1 MEVKAV
7 ALLMLSSVPACLGW
21 SVSSSVNPGRRD
33 FLVATSGLLVPTN
46 PAFADE
52 TPLLAEVQVVASGD
66 AKKLFNEGRALE
78 SQGNMAAAQRLY
90 TKVTKISPRFIYGWS
105 NLGNTQVAL
114 GTLDS
119 AEESYSQSIGLCIE
133 SNEQAE
139 GQGFG
144 VRKCDDLYVLYLN
157 RGSLR
162 LNNGRPKEALYDL
175 QQASVL
181 RQRPDGVVAQNL
193 ARAYELNDKYVASDR
208 EYGLAISMTSNEVN
222 PFWLRSAMVKY
233 QLGETKG
240 GFDLLKRVENRF
252 PEAPE
257 VRAAYSVFL
266 LATGDQIAAQQ
277 KFMQIPDRARLKY
290 SDDEYL
296 KKTIAW
302 PPAMLESLSV
312 ITTAVGDRKGGVQ

>member
-1 MEVKAV
+1 M
-7 ALLMLSSVPACLGW
+7 
-21 SVSSSVNPGRRD
+21 
-33 FLVATSGLLVPTN
+33 
-46 PAFADE
+46 
-52 TPLLAEVQVVASGD
+52 Q
-66 AKKLFNEGRALE
+66 
-78 SQGNMAAAQRLY
+78 
-90 TKVTKISPRFIYGWS
+90 
-105 NLGNTQVAL
+105 
-114 GTLDS
+114 
-119 AEESYSQSIGLCIE
+119 
-133 SNEQAE
+133 
-139 GQGFG
+139 
-144 VRKCDDLYVLYLN
+144 
-157 RGSLR
+157 
-162 LNNGRPKEALYDL
+162 EALYDL

-193 ARAYELNDKYVASDR
+193 ARAYELNDKYVAADR

-266 LATGDQIAAQQ
+266 LASGDQIAAQQ

-302 PPAMLESLSV
+302 PPAMLKSLSV
-312 ITTAVGDRKGGVQ
+312 ITSAVGDRKGSGQ